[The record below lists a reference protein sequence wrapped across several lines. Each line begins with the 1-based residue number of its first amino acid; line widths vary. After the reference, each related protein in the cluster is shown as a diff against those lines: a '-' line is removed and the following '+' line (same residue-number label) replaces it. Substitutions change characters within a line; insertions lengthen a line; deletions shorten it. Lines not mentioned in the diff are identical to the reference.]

1 MMKKVYIFFNQSQ
14 TMKKTKTEQKSEN
27 EFYSFFEN
35 EFSNERFTLAVAGNS
50 ELNQT
55 VSAAARFESQADK
68 YFGYFKKI
76 FSFVPGILFLHFA
89 VPATIEFGFGIW
101 GVFFFLAGSFMVWA
115 GIGDLKNKNHWL
127 LPLSVILTALLF
139 SFPFAF
145 LPINFVPYYLYFYA
159 CVLPLLFAAPI
170 LAKGLIDKYEENEN

>member
-1 MMKKVYIFFNQSQ
+1 
-14 TMKKTKTEQKSEN
+14 MKKTKTEQKSEN

-35 EFSNERFTLAVAGNS
+35 EFLNEPFTLAVAGNS
-50 ELNQT
+50 KLNQT
-55 VSAAARFESQADK
+55 VSATRFESQADK

-76 FSFVPGILFLHFA
+76 FSFVPGVLFLHFA

-101 GVFFFLAGSFMVWA
+101 GVFFFLAGSLMVWA

-139 SFPFAF
+139 ALPIAF
-145 LPINFVPYYLYFYA
+145 LSLNNSLYYLYFYA
-159 CVLPLLFAAPI
+159 GVLPLLFAAPI